1 MNAIVK
7 KIMMTKMMKI
17 KKYTDFLNETVNHD
31 KVDDLMQKIRDRFD
45 ESEVMGMYDE
55 ELTGGG
61 WLDEGWEDEF
71 ESEIDAYQEQGRGEA
86 EDAVIDQIIQS
97 VDDGT
102 LSTDDTY
109 ELRQQIADEYNLML
123 H

>member
-1 MNAIVK
+1 
-7 KIMMTKMMKI
+7 MKI
-17 KKYTDFLNETVNHD
+17 KKYSEFLNETVNFD

-45 ESEVMGMYDE
+45 ESEVMSMYDE

-61 WLDEGWEDEF
+61 WLDDGWEDEY
-71 ESEIDAYQEQGRGEA
+71 ESEIDAYQEQGRGEV

-102 LSTDDTY
+102 LSTDDTL
-109 ELRQQIADEYNLML
+109 ELRQQIADEYNLNL
-123 H
+123 F